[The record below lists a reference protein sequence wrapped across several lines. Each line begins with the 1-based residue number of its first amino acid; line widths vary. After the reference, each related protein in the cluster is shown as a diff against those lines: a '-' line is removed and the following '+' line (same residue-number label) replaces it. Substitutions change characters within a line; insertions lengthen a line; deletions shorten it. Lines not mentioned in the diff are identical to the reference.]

1 MKTDMASAFEPL
13 TFKRGPAMPNRFM
26 LAPLTNQQSHA
37 DGTLSEEEYNW
48 LMMRAKGGFG
58 ATMTAAAHVQPGG
71 QAFPGQIG
79 ICDDAHIPA
88 LARLAANIKAEGSVA
103 VLQLFHGGMRA
114 DTKLSGL
121 PLVAPSDDPK
131 TGARAMS
138 LSEVE
143 EMIEAFIAAAQRA
156 EKAGFDGVELH
167 GAHTYLLCA
176 FLGPEYNRR
185 DDRYGGSLE
194 NRARSIREIISG
206 IRSRCNPQFSIG
218 QRLSA
223 ERMGMEFAEVLTIAE
238 QLMQEGEIDY
248 LDMSLWDVF
257 KEPVEEKYKG
267 RTLLSWFGGL
277 DRGDVRL
284 GVAGNIQSAADV
296 HACMEAGVDFVVIG
310 RAAILHHDLPKRVQ
324 RDPDF
329 RMASPPISEEYL
341 MAEGITAPFIDYIRH
356 WPFIVAVPA
365 GASDFPARA

>member
-1 MKTDMASAFEPL
+1 MTSIFKPL

-37 DGTLSEEEYNW
+37 DGTLSDEEYRW

-88 LARLAANIKAEGSVA
+88 LARLAADIKAEGSMA
-103 VLQLFHGGMRA
+103 VLQLFHAGIRA
-114 DTKLSGL
+114 DSRLTGL
-121 PLVAPSDDPK
+121 PAVAPSDDPK

-143 EMIEAFIAAAQRA
+143 EMIEAFISGAERA

-167 GAHTYLLCA
+167 GAHTYLLCE

-194 NRARSIREIISG
+194 NRARPIREIISG
-206 IRSRCNPQFSIG
+206 IRSRCNPQFSLG
-218 QRLSA
+218 LRLSA

-238 QLMQEGEIDY
+238 QLMQEGQIDY

-257 KEPVEEKYKG
+257 KEPADEAYQG
-267 RTLLSWFGGL
+267 RSLLSWFAGL

-284 GVAGNIQSAADV
+284 GVAGKIQSAADI
-296 HACMEAGVDFVVIG
+296 HACMEGGVDFVVLG
-310 RAAILHHDLPKRVQ
+310 RAAILHHDLPDRVR
-324 RDPDF
+324 RDPGF
-329 RMASPPISEEYL
+329 RMASPPISEDYL
-341 MAEGITAPFIDYIRH
+341 LSEGISAPFIDYIRH
-356 WPFIVAVPA
+356 WPFIVAA
-365 GASDFPARA
+365 RDDGSHFPTVA